1 MSKQPRRRSG
11 AVTLILIAVGLGL
24 LIKNVK
30 LGENVSIVE
39 PANLYGCV
47 IGDNVKIGPFVEIQK
62 DVTIGENSII
72 SSHSFICSG
81 ITIGKNTFIGHG
93 VMFTNDTFDSD
104 LIENWKLKQTIIGD
118 RVRIGSN
125 STILP
130 VRIGNN
136 VIIGA
141 GSVVTKDIPDN
152 CVAYGNP
159 AKIKTINGN

>member
-1 MSKQPRRRSG
+1 MAG
-11 AVTLILIAVGLGL
+11 
-24 LIKNVK
+24 IKNVN
-30 LGENVSIVE
+30 LGDNVSIVE
-39 PANLYGCV
+39 PANLYGCT

-81 ITIGKNTFIGHG
+81 ITIGKNTFVGHG
-93 VMFTNDTFDSD
+93 VMFTNDVFDSD
-104 LIENWKLKQTIIGD
+104 LIEDWKMKETVVGD

-130 VRIGNN
+130 VKIGNN

-159 AKIKTINGN
+159 AKIKKQL

>member
-1 MSKQPRRRSG
+1 MSG
-11 AVTLILIAVGLGL
+11 
-24 LIKNVK
+24 IKNVK

-39 PANLYGCV
+39 PANLYGCT

-104 LIENWKLKQTIIGD
+104 LIEDWKMKETVVGD

-130 VRIGNN
+130 VKIGNN

-159 AKIKTINGN
+159 AKITRQL

>member
-1 MSKQPRRRSG
+1 MG
-11 AVTLILIAVGLGL
+11 G
-24 LIKNVK
+24 IKNVL
-30 LGENVSIVE
+30 LGNNVSIIE
-39 PANLYGCV
+39 PTNLYGCK

-62 DVTIGENSII
+62 DSEIGNDSII
-72 SSHSFICSG
+72 SSHSFIPSG
-81 ITIGKNTFIGHG
+81 VKIGNNVFVGHG

-104 LIENWKLKQTIIGD
+104 LIENWKMKETTIGD

-130 VRIGNN
+130 VKIGSN

-152 CVAYGNP
+152 SVVYGNP
-159 AKIKTINGN
+159 ARIKS